1 MHLKSIKYSQFEGH
15 PNEWDLEE
23 FSLSNINLLVGKN
36 ASGKSRTLNIISGL
50 GNLVS
55 GDIKPRFRS
64 GNYNVTFDNKGEL
77 ITYILKYEN
86 SKVVSEKMTV
96 GSKVKL
102 DRSLNGKSKIWSDD
116 EGKFLNFQPPETE
129 LTCVN
134 RRDKVQHPFFEDL
147 YQWGKGLR
155 HYKFGEKMGKDFLA
169 PLKEDIEESK
179 INLKDTNLVVS
190 IFSESERKFG
200 KDFKENIIFDMGKL
214 GYEIDDINIGVPK
227 GLTFGGP
234 PLYAP
239 LQGFI
244 LKEIDLSGL
253 TEQHDISQG
262 MFRALSLI
270 IQLNYSQLAS
280 IPSCILIDDIGE
292 GLDYDRSIALIK
304 LLIEKANTSS
314 IQLIMSTNDR
324 FVMNNVPL
332 EYWAV
337 MLRVSNKPKIY
348 NHENAKSKFDD
359 FKLTGLSNYDFFS
372 SRFFEEGFNK
382 E

>member
-1 MHLKSIKYSQFEGH
+1 MLLKSLVYSQYEGH
-15 PNEWDLEE
+15 PNEWDLEG

-36 ASGKSRTLNIISGL
+36 ASGKSRTINVISGL

-55 GDIKPRFRS
+55 GDIKLQFRT
-64 GNYNVTFDNKGEL
+64 GNYKATFENEGET

-96 GSKVKL
+96 GSKPKL
-102 DRSLNGKSKIWSDD
+102 DRNLNGKSEIWSED
-116 EGKFLNFQPPETE
+116 EGKFLNFKPPENV
-129 LTCVN
+129 LACVN

-155 HYKFGEKMGKDFLA
+155 HYKFGEKMGKEFLA
-169 PLKEDIEESK
+169 PLEEDAEESK
-179 INLKDTNLVVS
+179 LNLKDSNLVVS
-190 IFSESERKFG
+190 IFSKGERKFG
-200 KDFKENIIFDMGKL
+200 EDFKKKIKFDMGKL

-234 PLYAP
+234 PIYAP

-244 LKEIDLSGL
+244 LKESDLLGS
-253 TEQHDISQG
+253 TEQNDISQG

-270 IQLNYSQLAS
+270 IQLNFSQLAS

-304 LLIEKANTSS
+304 LVIEKANTSS

-337 MLRVSNKPKIY
+337 ILRASNKPKIY
-348 NHENAKSKFDD
+348 NYENAKNKFDE
-359 FKLTGLSNYDFFS
+359 FELTGLSNFDFFS
-372 SRFFEEGFNK
+372 SGFFKEDSNK